1 MVHYQKVDTLPKNLL
16 SNDEWNIMLENEISK
31 LTQMDINIIL
41 IYGIVLS

>member
-16 SNDEWNIMLENEISK
+16 NKDEWNIMLENEISK